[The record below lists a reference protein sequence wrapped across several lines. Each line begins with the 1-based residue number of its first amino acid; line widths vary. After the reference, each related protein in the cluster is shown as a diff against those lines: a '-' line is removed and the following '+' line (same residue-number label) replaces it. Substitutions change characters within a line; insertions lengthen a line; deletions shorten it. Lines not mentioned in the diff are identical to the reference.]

1 MKLLEPSRFA
11 ALLGAWCLGA
21 SIIGWYG
28 AVLAVTLAAITF
40 LYLDHGDA
48 R

>member
-28 AVLAVTLAAITF
+28 AALATTLAALTF
-40 LYLDHGDA
+40 LYLDRKDV
-48 R
+48 